1 MTYYFIKI
9 AITTALIVLISE
21 IAKRSTFM
29 GAILASLP
37 LVSVLAF
44 IWLYHETHDLP
55 RIGALS
61 VSIFWLVLPS
71 LALFIALPLL
81 LRQDMHFYVALS
93 IAIAITVAC
102 YGLMV
107 VSLNYFGIKW

>member
-1 MTYYFIKI
+1 MTYYLIKI
-9 AITTALIVLISE
+9 AITTVLIVLISE
-21 IAKRSTFM
+21 ISKRSTFM

-55 RIGALS
+55 RIGTLS

-81 LRQDMHFYVALS
+81 LRQGMHFYVALS
-93 IAIAITVAC
+93 ISLAITVAC

-107 VSLNYFGIKW
+107 VALNYFGIKW

>member
-1 MTYYFIKI
+1 MTYYLIKI
-9 AITTALIVLISE
+9 AITTVLIVLISE
-21 IAKRSTFM
+21 ISKRSTFL

-55 RIGALS
+55 RISALS
-61 VSIFWLVLPS
+61 INIFWLVLPS
-71 LALFIALPLL
+71 LALFIALPQL
-81 LRQDMHFYVALS
+81 LRQGLHFYVALS
-93 IAIAITVAC
+93 VAIAITVAC

-107 VSLNYFGIKW
+107 LVLNYFGAK

>member
-1 MTYYFIKI
+1 MTYYLLKI
-9 AITTALIVLISE
+9 AITTFLIVLISE

-29 GAILASLP
+29 GALLASLP

-61 VSIFWLVLPS
+61 ISIFWLVLPS

-81 LRQDMHFYVALS
+81 LRQGLHFYVALS
-93 IAIAITVAC
+93 FSLAITVAC

-107 VSLNYFGIKW
+107 VALNHFGIKW